1 MIQYSYTHLLKYSF
15 TQRRKLKLKRLNVNI
30 SDEVYKEFKMKCMEK
45 DVTMTETVEFLVRSW
60 TQGKLKYGASEV
72 PVERKSSASTVEEQS
87 EPKLDTENLPSW
99 SQVQEPEWVPKQ
111 EELEKKVQSEYDVKL
126 TGEKADILSEFFS
139 SRD

>member
-1 MIQYSYTHLLKYSF
+1 MELK
-15 TQRRKLKLKRLNVNI
+15 QLKIR
-30 SDEVYKEFKMKCMEK
+30 
-45 DVTMTETVEFLVRSW
+45 
-60 TQGKLKYGASEV
+60 V
-72 PVERKSSASTVEEQS
+72 PVELHEAVKAKADSKGMSVNEVLTGVLKLWTEDKLVPSTSKVEPQVEEQS

-99 SQVQEPEWVPKQ
+99 SQVQEPEWVHKQ